1 MSVAASGPASARA
14 TLAALPWAL
23 RVLTSHWRRRP
34 LQLLA
39 LLVGLAAATA
49 LWSGVQALNAQA
61 RDSYAR
67 AASAFSGAQ
76 APALVPLDGGPIPQ
90 EAFAELRR
98 AGWPVSPL
106 VEGWIAAGEE
116 RLRLMGIEPVTLP
129 PAAGLAFAGEQALAE
144 TAEDGGDDDAR
155 AYPAFILPPGRLF
168 LAPETMRANGWSPGD
183 RPQTPR
189 GPLPP
194 LAASSAPAPG
204 LAIAD
209 IGFAQALLGMEG
221 RVSRL
226 LLDPERAPE
235 GAPPGWRRL
244 APEPRV
250 DPGRLADS
258 FHLNLTAFGGLS
270 FIVGLFIVH
279 GAVGLAVEQ
288 RRPLFR
294 TLRACGLSARGLG
307 AALAIELGA
316 AALLAGVVGVAL
328 GYVVAAALLPDV
340 AASLRGLYGARV
352 PGALSLSPAWWAA
365 GLAMSLAGA
374 AAAAGP
380 ALARAAAAPPLES
393 ARPEAWRAASA
404 RAARLRAAAAL
415 GLALAAAALA
425 RFGEGLP
432 AGFALLGAI
441 LGAAALGL
449 PPVLGWTLARLQRR
463 ARAPLLRWAVA
474 DGRQQL
480 PGLSLALTSLLL
492 ALAVNIGV
500 GTMVDG
506 FRATF
511 LDWLDDR
518 LAAEAYVRAE
528 PGAADRLQAWLA
540 ARPEIEA
547 ILPEPRA
554 ETVLDG
560 WPVELAGFADHPT
573 WRASWPLLS
582 GLPDAWERVAA
593 GQGALISE
601 QTARRLDLAPG
612 DALDLGAGAALTV
625 AGIFADYGNPRGQAR
640 LSQAALL
647 ARFPQAERGRFALRL
662 APAAVAPLLEDLR
675 AAQDAGLAEAADQ
688 GEIRRLSR
696 AVFERT
702 FAVTGALNALT
713 LGVAGIALLTALL
726 TLAETR
732 LPQVA
737 PLWAMGVRRRRLAA
751 IELAR
756 ILALAALT
764 AALAVPLGV
773 LVAWALTA
781 VVNVEAFGWRLPL
794 HLFPGQWARLAA
806 LAVAAAGLAAAVPL
820 LRLARTP
827 PARLAK
833 VFADER

>member
-1 MSVAASGPASARA
+1 M
-14 TLAALPWAL
+14 PWAL

-39 LLVGLAAATA
+39 LLAGLAAATA

-76 APALVPLDGGPIPQ
+76 APALVPVDGGPISQ
-90 EAFAELRR
+90 AAFAELRR

-106 VEGWIAAGEE
+106 VEGWITVGGE

-129 PAAGLAFAGEQALAE
+129 PAAGLAFAGEQALAGE
-144 TAEDGGDDDAR
+144 AEDAR
-155 AYPAFILPPGRLF
+155 AYPDFILPPGRLF
-168 LAPETMRANGWSPGD
+168 LAPETLRANGWSPGD
-183 RPQTPR
+183 RPQTAR

-221 RVSRL
+221 RISRL
-226 LLDPERAPE
+226 LLDPERAPQ
-235 GAPPGWRRL
+235 GAPEGWRRL

-294 TLRACGLSARGLG
+294 TLRACGLSARGLA

-316 AALLAGVVGVAL
+316 AALLAGLIGVAL
-328 GYVVAAALLPDV
+328 GYAVAAALLPDV

-365 GLAMSLAGA
+365 GLGMSLAGA
-374 AAAAGP
+374 ALAAGP

-404 RAARLRAAAAL
+404 RAARLRAAAAVAT
-415 GLALAAAALA
+415 ALAAAGLAL
-425 RFGEGLP
+425 FGRGLP

-441 LGAAALGL
+441 LAAAALGL
-449 PPVLGWTLARLQRR
+449 PPLLGWALARAQGR
-463 ARAPLLRWAVA
+463 ARAPLLRWALA

-506 FRATF
+506 FRLTF
-511 LDWLDDR
+511 LGWLDDR
-518 LAAEAYVRAE
+518 LAAEVYVRAE
-528 PGAADRLQAWLA
+528 PGAADRLQTWLE

-547 ILPEPRA
+547 VLPEPRA
-554 ETVLDG
+554 ETVVDG

-573 WRASWPLLS
+573 WRSSWPLLS
-582 GLPDAWERVAA
+582 GLPDAWDRVAA

-601 QTARRLDLAPG
+601 QTARRFGLAPG
-612 DALDLGAGAALTV
+612 DALVIGPGAPLEV
-625 AGIFADYGNPRGQAR
+625 AGVFADYGNARGQVR
-640 LSQAALL
+640 LSAGTLT
-647 ARFPQAERGRFALRL
+647 ARWPEAERGRFALRL
-662 APAAVAPLLEDLR
+662 PPADVAPLLADLR
-675 AAQDAGLAEAADQ
+675 RAQDAGLAEAADQ

-702 FAVTGALNALT
+702 FAVTAALNALT

-751 IELAR
+751 IELGR

-794 HLFPGQWARLAA
+794 HLFPGQWARLAL

>member
-1 MSVAASGPASARA
+1 M
-14 TLAALPWAL
+14 PWAL

-76 APALVPLDGGPIPQ
+76 VPSLVPEAGGPIPQ
-90 EAFAELRR
+90 PAFAELRR

-106 VEGWIAAGEE
+106 VEGWIRVGDE

-129 PAAGLAFAGEQALAE
+129 AAAGLAFSGEQALAGE
-144 TAEDGGDDDAR
+144 AEGPEDAR
-155 AYPAFILPPGRLF
+155 AYPDFVLPPGRLF
-168 LAPETMRANGWSPGD
+168 LAAETLRANGWAPGD
-183 RPQTPR
+183 RPGTPR

-194 LAASSAPAPG
+194 LVASSAPAPG
-204 LAIAD
+204 LAITD

-226 LLDPERAPE
+226 LLDPERAPA

-294 TLRACGLSARGLG
+294 TLRACGLSSRGLG
-307 AALAIELGA
+307 AALAIELGV
-316 AALLAGVVGVAL
+316 AALLAGLAGVAL
-328 GYVVAAALLPDV
+328 GYLVAAALLPDV

-352 PGALSLSPAWWAA
+352 PGTLSLSPAWWAA
-365 GLAMSLAGA
+365 GLGMSLAGA

-380 ALARAAAAPPLES
+380 ALLRAAAAPALES
-393 ARPEAWRAASA
+393 ARPEAWRLASA
-404 RAARLRAAAAL
+404 RAARLRAAAAVA
-415 GLALAAAALA
+415 LALAAAGLAL
-425 RFGEGLP
+425 FGQGLT

-449 PPVLGWTLARLQRR
+449 PPLLGWALARAQTR
-463 ARAPLLRWAVA
+463 ARRPLTRWALA

-506 FRATF
+506 FRLTF
-511 LDWLDDR
+511 LGWLDDR
-518 LAAEAYVRAE
+518 LAAEVYVRAE
-528 PGAADRLQAWLA
+528 PGAADRLGTWLA

-554 ETVLDG
+554 ETALDG
-560 WPVELAGFADHPT
+560 WPVEIVGFADHPT
-573 WRASWPLLS
+573 WRASWPLLAQ
-582 GLPDAWERVAA
+582 LPEAWDRVAE
-593 GQGALISE
+593 GSGALISE
-601 QTARRLDLAPG
+601 QMARRLDLSPG
-612 DALDLGAGAALTV
+612 DPLVLPGPGEPPLTV
-625 AGIFADYGNPRGQAR
+625 AGVFADYGNARGQVR
-640 LSQAALL
+640 LSAEALV
-647 ARFPQAERGRFALRL
+647 ARWPDAEQGRYALRL
-662 APAAVAPLLEDLR
+662 SPEDVSPLLEALR
-675 AAQDAGLAEAADQ
+675 GAQDAGLAEAADQ

-696 AVFERT
+696 SVFERT

-713 LGVAGIALLTALL
+713 LGVAGIALLTSLL

-751 IELAR
+751 IELTR

-764 AALAVPLGV
+764 AALAIPLGV

-794 HLFPGQWARLAA
+794 HLFPGQWARLAL
-806 LAVAAAGLAAAVPL
+806 LAVAAAGLAAAIPL

-827 PARLAK
+827 PAQLAK

>member
-1 MSVAASGPASARA
+1 MW
-14 TLAALPWAL
+14 TL

-76 APALVPLDGGPIPQ
+76 VPALVPLDGGPIP
-90 EAFAELRR
+90 EAAFAELRR

-106 VEGWIAAGEE
+106 IEGWIEAGPPEAPD
-116 RLRLMGIEPVTLP
+116 RLRLLGVEPATLP
-129 PAAGLAFAGEQALAE
+129 PAAGLALASGAEPGADPGAEAGA
-144 TAEDGGDDDAR
+144 DPSR
-155 AYPAFILPPGRLF
+155 AVADFILPPGRL
-168 LAPETMRANGWSPGD
+168 LLSPQTLSANGWAEGE
-183 RPQTPR
+183 RPATPR

-194 LAASSAPAPG
+194 LVASDAPAPG
-204 LAIAD
+204 VALAD
-209 IGFAQALLGMEG
+209 IAYAQALLGMEG
-221 RVSRL
+221 RLSRL
-226 LLDPERAPE
+226 LLDPERAPP
-235 GAPPGWRRL
+235 GAPEGWRRT

-250 DPGRLADS
+250 DPGRLAGS

-294 TLRACGLSARGLG
+294 TLRACGLSARALG

-316 AALLAGVVGVAL
+316 GALLAGLAGVAL
-328 GYVVAAALLPDV
+328 GYLVAAALLPDV

-365 GLAMSLAGA
+365 GLGMSLLGA

-380 ALARAAAAPPLES
+380 ALLRAARTPPLES
-393 ARPEAWRAASA
+393 ARPEAWRAAHA
-404 RAARLRAAAAL
+404 RAARRQ
-415 GLALAAAALA
+415 ALAAAALA
-425 RFGEGLP
+425 LAALALGLFGTGLV

-449 PPVLGWTLARLQRR
+449 PPLLGLALAGAARLSS
-463 ARAPLLRWAVA
+463 APLWRWAAA

-480 PGLSLALTSLLL
+480 PGLSLALASLLL
-492 ALAVNIGV
+492 ALSANIGV

-506 FRATF
+506 FRLTF
-511 LDWLDDR
+511 LDWLDQR
-518 LAAEAYVRAE
+518 LVAEAYVRAD
-528 PGAADRLQAWLA
+528 PGAADRLESWLS

-547 ILPEPRA
+547 VLPEPRA
-554 ETVLDG
+554 ETVVDG
-560 WPVELAGFADHPT
+560 WPVQLAGVTDHPGL
-573 WRASWPLLS
+573 RASWPLLAS
-582 GLPDAWERVAA
+582 LPDAWDRVAA
-593 GQGALISE
+593 GEATLVSE
-601 QTARRLDLAPG
+601 QFARRFDLAPG
-612 DALDLGAGAALTV
+612 ASFALDTPTGPWPLTV
-625 AGIFADYGNPRGQAR
+625 AGVYADYGNAKGELRLAAPALVAR
-640 LSQAALL
+640 WPEVEQ
-647 ARFPQAERGRFALRL
+647 GRFALRL
-662 APAAVAPLLEDLR
+662 DPAAVPGLLSDLARAPR
-675 AAQDAGLAEAADQ
+675 AGAAEALDQ
-688 GEIRRLSR
+688 GRIRALSR

-702 FAVTGALNALT
+702 FAVTAALNALT
-713 LGVAGIALLTALL
+713 LGVAAIALLTALL

-737 PLWAMGVRRRRLAA
+737 PLWAMGVRRRRLAG
-751 IELAR
+751 IELSR

-773 LVAWALTA
+773 GVAWALTA

-794 HLFPGQWARLAA
+794 HLFPGQWARLAL
-806 LAVAAAGLAAAVPL
+806 LAVAVAGIAAAIPL
-820 LRLARTP
+820 LRLVRTP